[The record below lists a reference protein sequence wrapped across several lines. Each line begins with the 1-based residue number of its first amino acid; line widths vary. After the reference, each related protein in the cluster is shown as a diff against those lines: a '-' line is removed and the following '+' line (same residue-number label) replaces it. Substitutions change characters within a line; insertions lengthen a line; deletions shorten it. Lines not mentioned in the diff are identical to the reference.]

1 MLELSEGEIEMT
13 KIEAKDFRQGQK
25 DGAVWL
31 TYNAKATADERNAF
45 IANYRAKYGDAA
57 AQGFM
62 AA

>member
-1 MLELSEGEIEMT
+1 MT

-31 TYNAKATADERNAF
+31 TYNSKATADERNAF
-45 IANYRAKYGDAA
+45 IANYRAKYGDFA